1 MIPSNPV
8 AVITGASRGIGR
20 AVAKALAFE
29 GARVVVNFS
38 RSQNDAESLCL
49 EINDECLKRGNGG
62 SSVSFKAD
70 CSNFDDVQAMFVF
83 ANKSLGPVDILVNNA
98 GITRP
103 VSMKKMKQNDFT
115 DVIDLNLN
123 GALYCAK
130 AAYTGSMMDNKRGR
144 IINMAS
150 MLGTEFTK

>member
-8 AVITGASRGIGR
+8 AVITGASRGIGK
-20 AVAKALAFE
+20 AVAKALAFQ
-29 GARVVVNFS
+29 GSKVVVNFS
-38 RSQNDAESLCL
+38 RSQADAENLCI

-62 SSVSFKAD
+62 SSIPFKAD
-70 CSNFDDVQAMFVF
+70 CSNFDDVQAMFDF
-83 ANKSLGPVDILVNNA
+83 ANKCVGPVDILVNNA

-103 VSMKKMKQNDFT
+103 VSIKKMKKNDMT

-130 AAYTGSMMDNKRGR
+130 AAYCGSMMETKRGR

-150 MLGTEFTK
+150 MLGI